1 MLNYFFKKFFKP
13 FVWLQLFTV
22 SNKIDRTCRCHTTYK
37 RLHLPHLLKIRMD
50 VKKNNWRTTMNKI
63 FIFFL
68 LAFSTKLNC
77 EQRGTYFSELD
88 KKENKY
94 PLAISYDDVA
104 TVLWCGVKC
113 LNDNC
118 CAQFLYDK
126 ISKHCI
132 GVHNF
137 EKGFIS
143 FSQISGLSDKTEL
156 YRKGNNKTL
165 IGMIYSQ

>member
-1 MLNYFFKKFFKP
+1 
-13 FVWLQLFTV
+13 
-22 SNKIDRTCRCHTTYK
+22 
-37 RLHLPHLLKIRMD
+37 
-50 VKKNNWRTTMNKI
+50 MNKI

-126 ISKHCI
+126 ITKHCI

-165 IGMIYSQ
+165 IGMIYSQKEINLTYNTGIYLSTLNLCLKNCDLLTNNL

>member
-1 MLNYFFKKFFKP
+1 M
-13 FVWLQLFTV
+13 
-22 SNKIDRTCRCHTTYK
+22 S
-37 RLHLPHLLKIRMD
+37 LPHYLQKAAFTSFTENTHGC
-50 VKKNNWRTTMNKI
+50 KKNNWRTTMNKI

-165 IGMIYSQ
+165 IGMIYSR

>member
-1 MLNYFFKKFFKP
+1 MLNYFFKKFFQP
-13 FVWLQLFTV
+13 FVWIKLFTV
-22 SNKIDRTCRCHTTYK
+22 GNKIDRTCRCHTTYK

-50 VKKNNWRTTMNKI
+50 VKKKTTEEQPW
-63 FIFFL
+63 
-68 LAFSTKLNC
+68 TK
-77 EQRGTYFSELD
+77 Y
-88 KKENKY
+88 
-94 PLAISYDDVA
+94 YDDVA

-156 YRKGNNKTL
+156 YRKGNKKTL

>member
-1 MLNYFFKKFFKP
+1 MLNYFFKKFFQP
-13 FVWLQLFTV
+13 FVWIKLFTV
-22 SNKIDRTCRCHTTYK
+22 GNKIDRTCRCHTTYK
-37 RLHLPHLLKIRMD
+37 RLHLPHLLTIRMD
-50 VKKNNWRTTMNKI
+50 VKKNNWRTAMNKI

-68 LAFSTKLNC
+68 LPFSTKLNC

-94 PLAISYDDVA
+94 PLAIS
-104 TVLWCGVKC
+104 
-113 LNDNC
+113 
-118 CAQFLYDK
+118 YDK